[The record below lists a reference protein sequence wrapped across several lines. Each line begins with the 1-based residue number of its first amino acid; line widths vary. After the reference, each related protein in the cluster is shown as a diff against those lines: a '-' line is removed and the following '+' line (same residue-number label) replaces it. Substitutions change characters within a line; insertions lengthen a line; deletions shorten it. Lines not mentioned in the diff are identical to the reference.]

1 MGSTIKPL
9 SPYTVVVE
17 GCICADKGFYQ
28 VARKT
33 PSLLGRG
40 YKRLVAKRQTN
51 VEFVAVRHIV

>member
-1 MGSTIKPL
+1 MTFCETNLQFSSL
-9 SPYTVVVE
+9 QSV
-17 GCICADKGFYQ
+17 YQ